1 MKFGV
6 TGYLDIDNPG
16 IPEIAREAEALGF
29 ESLWTGEHMFVP
41 AEIADPVRHGVPL
54 PEMYKHL
61 PDLFVTLS
69 AAAAVT
75 ATLKFGTNICIAV
88 QRHPLELAKQVATLD
103 RISKGRVILGVG
115 NGWIREEA
123 EILGY
128 DFDRKVPMTNE
139 HIAALRTIWA
149 EEEPSFSGEFVSFPK
164 VHCNPKPYRKPGPP
178 IVIGSGGASTD
189 NSRVLKRVARLA
201 DGWLPLDIG
210 PKQMKGELNTLKQLC
225 EEQGRDFG
233 DLDISLILASPAL
246 GITDAT
252 GQQKSAQ
259 AEDLAG
265 QYAEAGV
272 GRLVV
277 LPWGLSTSAALDFQS
292 MEMLA
297 AGLGL

>member
-6 TGYLDIDNPG
+6 TGYLDLDNPG
-16 IPEIAREAEALGF
+16 IPEIAQRAEALGF
-29 ESLWTGEHMFVP
+29 ESLWTGEHIFVP
-41 AEIADPVRHGVPL
+41 VEIADPVRHGIPL

-61 PDLFVTLS
+61 PDLFVILA

-75 ATLKFGTNICIAV
+75 TRLKFGTNICIVA

-128 DFDRKVPMTNE
+128 PFERKVAKTNE
-139 HIAALRTIWA
+139 HIEALKVLWT
-149 EEEPSFSGEFVSFPK
+149 EEQPSYAGEFVSFPP
-164 VHCNPKPYRKPGPP
+164 VHSNPKPHRKPHPP
-178 IVIGSGGASTD
+178 IVIGSGGATTD
-189 NSRVLKRVARLA
+189 NSRILKRVARLA

-210 PKQMKGELNTLKQLC
+210 PEQMAKELAELRRLC
-225 EEQGRDFG
+225 EENGRDF
-233 DLDISLILASPAL
+233 DALDISLILASPAL
-246 GITDAT
+246 GIDAASSQT
-252 GQQKSAQ
+252 KSAK

-272 GRLVV
+272 GRIVV
-277 LPWGLSTSAALDFQS
+277 LPWGLSSSAALDFQS
-292 MEMLA
+292 LEMLA